1 MEADSKAGQVVEPL
15 SEMHVS
21 AATSAG
27 EAERRVKT
35 AFFALNVVRFVDRD
49 WSLADGRRLG
59 ALNWGVGNDM
69 TMSRSAD
76 GSRTQW
82 VLFTEESPHSL
93 SSGEE
98 DLWSGAFTIGCRRS
112 GSRRCAGF
120 EATDGERD
128 AGR

>member
-21 AATSAG
+21 ASTSAG
-27 EAERRVKT
+27 EAERRIKI
-35 AFFALNVVRFVDRD
+35 AFFALSAVRFVDRD
-49 WSLADGRRLG
+49 WSLADGRRLC
-59 ALNWGVGNDM
+59 ALNWGTGKDM
-69 TMSRSAD
+69 AISRSAN

-82 VLFTEESPHSL
+82 MLFTEECPRSL

-98 DLWSGAFTIGCRRS
+98 DLWSRAFTMGCRRY
-112 GSRRCAGF
+112 GSRRCADF

>member
-15 SEMHVS
+15 SEMQVS

-27 EAERRVKT
+27 EAERRVKM
-35 AFFALNVVRFVDRD
+35 AFFALSVVRFVDRD
-49 WSLADGRRLG
+49 WSLADGRRLR
-59 ALNWGVGNDM
+59 ALNWGVGKDM
-69 TMSRSAD
+69 AISRSAD
-76 GSRTQW
+76 GSRTQR

-93 SSGEE
+93 SSRE

-120 EATDGERD
+120 EAADGERD

>member
-1 MEADSKAGQVVEPL
+1 
-15 SEMHVS
+15 MHVS

-27 EAERRVKT
+27 EAERRVKI
-35 AFFALNVVRFVDRD
+35 AFFALSVVRFVDRD
-49 WSLADGRRLG
+49 WSLADGRRLC
-59 ALNWGVGNDM
+59 ALNWGVGKDM
-69 TMSRSAD
+69 AISRSAD

-82 VLFTEESPHSL
+82 MLFTEKSPRSL

-112 GSRRCAGF
+112 GSRRWADF

-128 AGR
+128 GGR